1 VRTHSLTPLSRPLAG
16 LVFTV
21 LIALAPAAC
30 RKAPETSDAYEE
42 AHQRFSK
49 LYGQKLDGAF
59 GDPQMDEIE
68 ALLDK
73 VPQDSLDWQSSRELK
88 QRITEGRA
96 RVQAQQQ
103 EQEDALA
110 AARAV
115 DPSLTVPEQPSG
127 TPEPAPAPAAPR
139 DAGPSEEGPVEG
151 TPASE
156 LTAGY
161 LGCFQRGNT
170 VNVDGRGPRESWEMS
185 DRARCSQSYPRFV
198 GQVVL
203 IEDGKVLT
211 VLPKSAFRMTW
222 KLPDGGTVGA
232 PNGGR

>member
-1 VRTHSLTPLSRPLAG
+1 MRNLSLTTLGRPLVG

-30 RKAPETSDAYEE
+30 RKEAAAPSEAYEQ
-42 AHQRFSK
+42 AHKRFSK
-49 LYGQKLDGAF
+49 LYAQKLDGAF
-59 GDPQMDEIE
+59 LAPEMDEIE
-68 ALLDK
+68 AQLEQ
-73 VPQDSLDWQSSRELK
+73 VPADSLDAQSARELK

-96 RVQAQQQ
+96 RAQANQQA
-103 EQEDALA
+103 QEDALA

-115 DPSLTVPEQPSG
+115 DPSALQPVPTRPTEP
-127 TPEPAPAPAAPR
+127 TPAPAGPR
-139 DAGPSEEGPVEG
+139 DAGTSAAGPVEG

-161 LGCFQRGNT
+161 LGCFQRGKT

-185 DRARCSQSYPRFV
+185 DRARCSQSFPRFV

-222 KLPDGGTVGA
+222 QLPDGGTVGA
-232 PNGGR
+232 DGGR